1 MPGQWLHDSNQSFC
15 FVEEDDIDMLV
26 NDEDD
31 IDVLANDEDGGYG
44 DNPPTWLPT
53 WIPDL
58 PLRPGHSSCFETS
71 DVDQMLDSWSQHAHE
86 IVITPFHCA
95 PTPLSESS
103 HGTVPYD
110 VDVSATESARRKHK
124 LPLLAP
130 KPVPAHAVDP
140 RPEATVSG
148 VAGLR
153 PLAPKPLRPSNIH
166 DFPSAIS
173 KSTSGK
179 HRRPRSD
186 AATIQLVREETCISR
201 SLEAATVFDRAILSG
216 LSSIHLTMGYNIGQ
230 SRSQVDMYIT
240 ALRQVLRSMRS
251 PSSVKNDGKRRA
263 SAEGVLWV
271 VREAW
276 PSAEGYYNMTATLR
290 GLLAVEMWR
299 NFPSERTYRQ
309 LPPEYRPTRAQ
320 MVAPHPPN
328 IDWLPWPDV
337 RDLAIRYQNS
347 YDMDAIFRMAIHNVV
362 AHRKPGHIASSLED
376 ARSSGVE
383 DNTSF
388 RIWDLI
394 CSEKANGTEPL
405 ADSRLERKA
414 ILRSPTVKAV
424 LDAYDLE
431 YDQFHTQKLDDEF
444 FLTFPCLYAESA
456 ASSWKVRALDGVPLF
471 DVGAPVALSRPAV
484 ARLQAQINSILSTDT
499 LD

>member
-15 FVEEDDIDMLV
+15 FVEEDDID
-26 NDEDD
+26 
-31 IDVLANDEDGGYG
+31 VLANDEDGGYG
-44 DNPPTWLPT
+44 DNPPTCVPA
-53 WIPDL
+53 L
-58 PLRPGHSSCFETS
+58 PLRPGHSLCFETS
-71 DVDQMLDSWSQHAHE
+71 DVDHILDSWSQHAHE
-86 IVITPFHCA
+86 IVRAPFHCA

-103 HGTVPYD
+103 HGTEPYD
-110 VDVSATESARRKHK
+110 VGRTESARTKHK

-130 KPVPAHAVDP
+130 KPIPAHAVDP

-148 VAGLR
+148 VVGLR

-166 DFPSAIS
+166 DFPIS
-173 KSTSGK
+173 KSASGK
-179 HRRPRSD
+179 HRRRRSD
-186 AATIQLVREETCISR
+186 AVKIQLVQEETCISR
-201 SLEAATVFDRAILSG
+201 SLEAATVFDRAVLSG

-230 SRSQVDMYIT
+230 SRSHVDRYIT
-240 ALRQVLRSMRS
+240 ALRQVVRSTRL

-290 GLLAVEMWR
+290 GLLAVELWR

-337 RDLAIRYQNS
+337 RDLLIRYQNS
-347 YDMDAIFRMAIHNVV
+347 YDMDAVFRMAIHNVV
-362 AHRKPGHIASSLED
+362 AHRKPGHIASSLEY

-405 ADSRLERKA
+405 ADSSLERKA
-414 ILRSPTVKAV
+414 ILKSPRVKAV

-456 ASSWKVRALDGVPLF
+456 VSSWKVRALDGVPLF
-471 DVGAPVALSRPAV
+471 DVGAPVPLSRPAV
-484 ARLQAQINSILSTDT
+484 ARLQAQINSLLSIDT